1 MPKIQIDG
9 AEIYYAQAGQ
19 GRPALLLIHGAGADH
34 TLWGEQIS
42 ALQKAF
48 TVAALDLNGHSQSP
62 KRTSRDG
69 ISLYAQEAR
78 AVCEA
83 LGVPTVLVGHSMG
96 GAVAM
101 TLALDPPQN
110 LAGLVLVG
118 TGAKLRVHP
127 QILEFCRSDFA
138 RARDLLVT
146 WAFAAH
152 APSELRER
160 SRAQMQRNGA
170 ETLFRDFSSC
180 NSFDV
185 TDRLSEI
192 TCPTLIVCGTA
203 DQLTPAK
210 YSEYLQAHIAGAQ
223 LRLIEN
229 AGHMVMLEQPDA
241 LNQVLRDFCI
251 SLKGSL
257 Q

>member
-1 MPKIQIDG
+1 MPQIQLDG

-19 GRPALLLIHGAGADH
+19 GHPALLFIHGAGADH

-42 ALQKAF
+42 TLSKEF
-48 TVAALDLNGHSQSP
+48 TVVALDLSGHGQSP
-62 KRTSRDG
+62 ARNYG

-78 AVCEA
+78 AVCAA
-83 LGVPTVLVGHSMG
+83 LRVPTVLVGHSMG

-101 TLALDPPQN
+101 TIALDPPKN
-110 LAGLVLVG
+110 LTGLVLVG

-127 QILEFCRSDFA
+127 QILELCQSDFA
-138 RARDLLVT
+138 RACDLIVT
-146 WAFAAH
+146 WAFALH
-152 APSELRER
+152 APSALRSR
-160 SRAQMQRNGA
+160 SRAQLERNGA
-170 ETLFRDFSSC
+170 ETLWRDFASC

-185 TDRLSEI
+185 MDRLSELRL
-192 TCPTLIVCGTA
+192 PTLIVCGTE
-203 DQLTPAK
+203 DQLTPLK

-223 LRLIEN
+223 LRTIED
-229 AGHMVMLEQPDA
+229 AGHMVMLEQPAA

-251 SLKGSL
+251 SLRGSL